1 MRKCVLVDLGGTL
14 IHGPSI
20 RDVFGRALQSDEIMP
35 KLDDDS
41 RARLKSSF
49 SKVYEGLKVIK
60 RKLLMEVSL
69 DTIIELALKE
79 SSMADHRLAKDLK
92 RAFLK
97 LYVEERK
104 AYNDAHF
111 FLEKLKGSGFVVV
124 VVSNVPEHCM
134 ALEPLE
140 RLGLSDFVDEV
151 VTSAQ
156 LGLRKP
162 HPLVYLKALDRARAS
177 RAVFV
182 GDSIENDVLGPLSVG
197 IPAIH
202 VARSGVMFK
211 RSVSSLS
218 DALDIILTE
227 PF

>member
-1 MRKCVLVDLGGTL
+1 
-14 IHGPSI
+14 
-20 RDVFGRALQSDEIMP
+20 
-35 KLDDDS
+35 
-41 RARLKSSF
+41 
-49 SKVYEGLKVIK
+49 
-60 RKLLMEVSL
+60 
-69 DTIIELALKE
+69 
-79 SSMADHRLAKDLK
+79 
-92 RAFLK
+92 
-97 LYVEERK
+97 
-104 AYNDAHF
+104 
-111 FLEKLKGSGFVVV
+111 
-124 VVSNVPEHCM
+124 
-134 ALEPLE
+134 
-140 RLGLSDFVDEV
+140 

-202 VARSGVMFK
+202 VARSGVMLK

>member
-1 MRKCVLVDLGGTL
+1 MRKCVLVNLGGTL

-20 RDVFGRALQSDEIMP
+20 RDVFGKALQSDEIMS
-35 KLDDDS
+35 KLDGDS
-41 RARLKSSF
+41 RAKLNSSF
-49 SKVYEGLKVIK
+49 SKVYEGLKAIK
-60 RKLLMEVSL
+60 RRLLIEVGL
-69 DTIIELALKE
+69 DTTIELALRE
-79 SSMADHRLAKDLK
+79 SSIADRRLAKDLK
-92 RAFLK
+92 SALLR
-97 LYVEERK
+97 LYVEGRK
-104 AYNDAHF
+104 AYDDAHF
-111 FLEKLKGSGFVVV
+111 FLEKLKESGFVVV

-134 ALEPLE
+134 ALKPLE
-140 RLGLSDFVDEV
+140 RLGLSDYVDEV

-162 HPLVYLKALDRARAS
+162 HPLVYLKALNRARAS

-182 GDSIENDVLGPLSVG
+182 GDNVENDVLGPLSVG

-202 VARSGVMFK
+202 VARSGVVLK

-218 DALDIILTE
+218 DALDIILAE